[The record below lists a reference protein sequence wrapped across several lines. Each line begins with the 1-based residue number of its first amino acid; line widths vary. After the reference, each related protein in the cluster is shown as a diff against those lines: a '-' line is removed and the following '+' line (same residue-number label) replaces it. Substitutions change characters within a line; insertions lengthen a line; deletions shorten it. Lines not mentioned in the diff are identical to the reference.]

1 MVTPLNFPPPALRV
15 LAIALAAVLAACSTA
30 PEHPASDNAA
40 VQAEAA
46 REVRRI
52 CALPED
58 QRQAEI
64 RRTRDQSGVVIGC
77 GGPR

>member
-1 MVTPLNFPPPALRV
+1 MVTPTHFPSPALRA
-15 LAIALAAVLAACSTA
+15 LTTALAAILAACSTD
-30 PEHPASDNAA
+30 PGRPAADSTA

-46 REVRRI
+46 REVRRV

-64 RRTRDQSGVVIGC
+64 RRIKDQSGVVIGC
-77 GGPR
+77 GRPQ